1 MKMAEIKIIY
11 GSTTGSTEQ
20 AAEKI
25 AAAIG
30 GTAINVAGA
39 DASSFEADLL
49 ILGTSTWG
57 AGDLQDDWMAAESL
71 LENADLENRKVALFG
86 LGDQVGFG
94 DTFVDGV
101 GILLQKVLDK
111 GAQVIGYTGT
121 DGYDFSSSAAVVDG
135 HFAGLVLDDNNQS
148 ELTDSRIA
156 DWCEQLKQ
164 EAGLGS

>member
-1 MKMAEIKIIY
+1 MKMAEIKIVY
-11 GSTTGSTEQ
+11 GSTTGNTEQ

-39 DASSFEADLL
+39 DPDSFQADLL

-57 AGDLQDDWMAAESL
+57 AGDLQDDWIAAEPL
-71 LENADLENRKVALFG
+71 LESAELKGRKIALFG
-86 LGDQVGFG
+86 LGDQDGFR

-101 GILLQKVLDK
+101 GILLQKVLEK
-111 GAQVIGYTGT
+111 GAEVIGFTGT
-121 DGYDFSSSAAVVDG
+121 DGYDFLSSAAVMDG
-135 HFAGLVLDDNNQS
+135 RFGGLILDDNNQP

-156 DWCEQLKQ
+156 AWCRQLKQ
-164 EAGLGS
+164 EAGLG